1 MTPSPLP
8 AAEEK
13 TMRHLAHLPRPPFH
27 AAELRPLQHWH
38 HPASRQLAGVAL
50 ALAGATLWL
59 QQAGHWL
66 SQTVL

>member
-1 MTPSPLP
+1 
-8 AAEEK
+8 
-13 TMRHLAHLPRPPFH
+13 MRHLAHQSHAATHPTLH

-50 ALAGATLWL
+50 SLAGATLWL

>member
-1 MTPSPLP
+1 
-8 AAEEK
+8 
-13 TMRHLAHLPRPPFH
+13 MRHLARLPHPHLS
-27 AAELRPLQHWH
+27 AAALRPLEHWQ

>member
-1 MTPSPLP
+1 
-8 AAEEK
+8 
-13 TMRHLAHLPRPPFH
+13 MRHLAHQSHSATHPTLH

-50 ALAGATLWL
+50 VLAGATLWL